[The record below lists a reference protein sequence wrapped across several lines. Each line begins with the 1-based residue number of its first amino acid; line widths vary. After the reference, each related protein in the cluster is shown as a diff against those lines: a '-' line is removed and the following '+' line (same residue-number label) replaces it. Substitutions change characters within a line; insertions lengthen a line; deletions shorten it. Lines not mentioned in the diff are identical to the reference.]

1 MPAVMNIMDTKQRIK
16 DLSTFLLLNSCA
28 LPSSGLAQG
37 KAGVALALFE
47 AAHFLK
53 DNYLE
58 DKAFGLIEE
67 ALLTK
72 TENISLSSGTS
83 GIGLVLKHLI
93 GRRLLEADFSDLFE
107 DRLQHISQRTEELI
121 GRKLYKLPD
130 MMGLYVFWHYMDTDQ
145 AVAERQCC
153 LDIIDR
159 YLSNHFSDLEKGG
172 KLPID
177 LTPTVA
183 LLASYLQMLCRCHGE
198 GISIPLL
205 CRFKQLYASGRL
217 CGSQTLKF
225 YWIYLSK
232 TYPGVLIPEELSMTD
247 YGNTEGLD
255 VMPLSELQSI
265 HYLRLKDTAT
275 FIPERERVIANY
287 VACTDEELE
296 QRLSRIAYLHSAG
309 VGLGSGITKL
319 LLLLCYALND
329 DLDDDARDMFDPFLL

>member
-1 MPAVMNIMDTKQRIK
+1 MNIMDTKQRIK

-28 LPSSGLAQG
+28 LPSSGLALC

-53 DNYLE
+53 DDYLE

-72 TENISLSSGTS
+72 TEDISLSSGTS

-93 GRRLLEADFSDLFE
+93 GRKLLEADFSDLFE
-107 DRLQHISQRTEELI
+107 DRPQHISQRTEELI

-130 MMGLYVFWHYMDTDQ
+130 MMGLYVFWHYMDTDR

-183 LLASYLQMLCRCHGE
+183 LLASYLQMLYRCHGE
-198 GISIPLL
+198 GSAISVDGHWGKDTETAMRRLL
-205 CRFKQLYASGRL
+205 SHDTRRFTCVDTTRKSMAAFTLFFTIDGNGRMELTSLDLRQLSPQEAAWL
-217 CGSQTLKF
+217 A
-225 YWIYLSK
+225 
-232 TYPGVLIPEELSMTD
+232 ELQR
-247 YGNTEGLD
+247 GLD
-255 VMPLSELQSI
+255 TLPPWSLSYLYTSDGRILPGRYISAMHGKDRWVLMDRLQASLP
-265 HYLRLKDTAT
+265 YFQKGR
-275 FIPERERVIANY
+275 
-287 VACTDEELE
+287 
-296 QRLSRIAYLHSAG
+296 
-309 VGLGSGITKL
+309 
-319 LLLLCYALND
+319 
-329 DLDDDARDMFDPFLL
+329 

>member
-1 MPAVMNIMDTKQRIK
+1 MNIMDTKQRIK

-28 LPSSGLAQG
+28 LPSSGLALC

-53 DNYLE
+53 DDYLE

-72 TENISLSSGTS
+72 TEDISLSSGTS

-93 GRRLLEADFSDLFE
+93 GRKLLEADFSDLFE
-107 DRLQHISQRTEELI
+107 DRPQHISQRTEELI

-130 MMGLYVFWHYMDTDQ
+130 MMGLYVFWHYMDTDR

-183 LLASYLQMLCRCHGE
+183 LLASYLQMLYRCHGE
-198 GISIPLL
+198 GSAISVDGHWGKDTETAMRRLL
-205 CRFKQLYASGRL
+205 SHDTRRFTCVDTTRKSMAAFTLFFTIDGNGRMELTSLDLRQLSPQEAAWL
-217 CGSQTLKF
+217 A
-225 YWIYLSK
+225 
-232 TYPGVLIPEELSMTD
+232 ELQR
-247 YGNTEGLD
+247 GLD
-255 VMPLSELQSI
+255 TLPPWSRSYLYTSDGRILPGRYISAMHGKDRWVLMDRLQASLP
-265 HYLRLKDTAT
+265 YFQKGR
-275 FIPERERVIANY
+275 
-287 VACTDEELE
+287 
-296 QRLSRIAYLHSAG
+296 
-309 VGLGSGITKL
+309 
-319 LLLLCYALND
+319 
-329 DLDDDARDMFDPFLL
+329 